1 MFWIRHPQPL
11 LSTRAVA
18 MQVVSRKAQVLP
30 DLHTIVVKTASATG
44 EQLLTLADDAAQAP
58 GGILI
63 ELSYPP
69 G

>member
-11 LSTRAVA
+11 LSTRAIA

-30 DLHTIVVKTASATG
+30 DMHTIVVETAPATG
-44 EQLLTLADDAAQAP
+44 EQLPPLADDVAQAP

-63 ELSYPP
+63 DVSYRP